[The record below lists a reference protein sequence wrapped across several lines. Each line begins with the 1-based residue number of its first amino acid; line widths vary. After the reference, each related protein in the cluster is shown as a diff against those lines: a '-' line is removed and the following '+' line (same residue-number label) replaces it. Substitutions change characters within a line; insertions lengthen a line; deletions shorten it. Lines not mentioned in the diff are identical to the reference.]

1 MFDLPRKIVVFDTE
15 CTTWEGA
22 LQRNWSGPGECRE
35 LIQLGAVLVETSNF
49 CEIAALRI
57 LVRPMFNPV
66 LSDYCL
72 NLTGITQR
80 EIDVLGIDF
89 PVCLRIFEMW
99 CRKYELY
106 SFDKVYGHM
115 FDQNVLVENCDLHG
129 MELPFDPE
137 RFHNLNEI
145 FLDHGVLIEQSGKA
159 SLAFGVE
166 PKLRPHDALN
176 DVRGLIDGLRLLR
189 RKVV

>member
-1 MFDLPRKIVVFDTE
+1 MFDLPKKMVVFDTE
-15 CTTWEGA
+15 CTTWKGA
-22 LQRNWSGPGECRE
+22 LQRNWSGPGEHRE
-35 LIQLGAVLVETSNF
+35 LIQLAAVLVETNHF
-49 CEIAALRI
+49 REIAFLKM
-57 LVRPMFNPV
+57 LVKPMFNPM
-66 LSDYCL
+66 LSEYCI

-89 PVCLRIFEMW
+89 PACLRIFEMW
-99 CRKYELY
+99 CRKYEIY
-106 SFDKVYGHM
+106 SFDKVADRI
-115 FDQNVLVENCDLHG
+115 FDQEVLIENCDLHAL
-129 MELPFDPE
+129 EFPFDPE
-137 RFHNLNEI
+137 RFYNLNEI
-145 FLDHGVLIEQSGKA
+145 FLEYGVLVEQSGKA